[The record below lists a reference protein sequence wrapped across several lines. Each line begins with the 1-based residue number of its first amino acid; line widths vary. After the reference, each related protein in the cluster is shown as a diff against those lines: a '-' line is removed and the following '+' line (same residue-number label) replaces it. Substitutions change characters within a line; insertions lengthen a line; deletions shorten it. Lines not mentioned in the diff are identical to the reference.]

1 METREWVVRYV
12 AYSGDIVRTTV
23 EAAIDADECDVIRA
37 AYDAEGGG
45 YSSNYIHKVI
55 DVE

>member
-1 METREWVVRYV
+1 METREWTVRYV

-23 EAAIDADECDVIRA
+23 EADINATESEVIGK
-37 AYDAEGGG
+37 AYDEEWG

-55 DVE
+55 DVT